1 MRNEP
6 PTVLED
12 PTTGGESGSN
22 NNNAGEK
29 RETRRRLLLQIYVC
43 TECNRIS
50 AVSCVNRGDH
60 GGRRAKESRNDESGG
75 GENRFCGGTTIEI
88 EDLLAEVGW
97 PRR

>member
-29 RETRRRLLLQIYVC
+29 RETRRLPLQIYVC